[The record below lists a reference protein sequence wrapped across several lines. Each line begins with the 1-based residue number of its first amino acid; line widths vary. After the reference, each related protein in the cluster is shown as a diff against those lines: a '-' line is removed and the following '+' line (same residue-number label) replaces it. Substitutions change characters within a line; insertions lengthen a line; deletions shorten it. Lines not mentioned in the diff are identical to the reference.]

1 MRNTFFP
8 PEFLAKYKTL
18 LGDEWP
24 RFFDTIKTKQ
34 PKGFWVNTN
43 KATVE
48 HVKESLTKK
57 GIEFKQLPFHEQAF
71 FIDAREPGKMEE
83 YLKGWISI
91 QEKGS
96 MMPAVALAPE
106 KKDFVFDTC
115 ASPGMKTIQLSN
127 MSGTVFA
134 TDVHSKRFGALIKTK
149 NNFALDNVV
158 LKRIDFRNIKKT
170 REFDKVLLDAPCS
183 SEGLVRKDREALVGW
198 SERLVREKAAIQ
210 KNLITKA
217 FDYLKDGGEMVY
229 STCSFAPEE
238 DEEVVQHL
246 LKERKDAK
254 VVSCAEQLRGVK
266 IRKNE
271 LCPNCVR
278 LYPQDNDTQQ
288 FFLAKIKKEPSKPS
302 SV

>member
-1 MRNTFFP
+1 
-8 PEFLAKYKTL
+8 
-18 LGDEWP
+18 
-24 RFFDTIKTKQ
+24 
-34 PKGFWVNTN
+34 
-43 KATVE
+43 
-48 HVKESLTKK
+48 
-57 GIEFKQLPFHEQAF
+57 
-71 FIDAREPGKMEE
+71 
-83 YLKGWISI
+83 
-91 QEKGS
+91 
-96 MMPAVALAPE
+96 
-106 KKDFVFDTC
+106 
-115 ASPGMKTIQLSN
+115 
-127 MSGTVFA
+127 
-134 TDVHSKRFGALIKTK
+134 
-149 NNFALDNVV
+149 V

-254 VVSCAEQLRGVK
+254 VVSCVEQLRGVK

-288 FFLAKIKKEPSKPS
+288 FFLAKIKKEPSKPF